1 MRILKRIIAA
11 IADYRS
17 PRIILLA
24 CGLSIFLVEMMIMV
38 GLLILTPEIPTL
50 HAVLDAFVLVALLS
64 PLLYFLLFKP
74 LIRLVRE
81 RDDAIDRLTEAH
93 DRAQR
98 YLDVAGVIIVVL
110 DRDGRVSL
118 INKKGSEILGYREG
132 EILGMDWFDNFLPR
146 RIREDVRGVFRNLMS
161 GAGEAADGYY
171 ENPLLTKAGDERVIL
186 WNNTILREKGRIVGT
201 LSSGEDIT
209 ERKRTEKALKESEI
223 KYRQVHS
230 TAFDAILI
238 ADRHD
243 RLVECNPSAR
253 KMFGYETGD
262 MVGLGIRELMPEKYR
277 EMHANKVAHFLK
289 TGVSTSMNRVL
300 EMEGLRKDGTVFPI
314 EIVLNT
320 FIIAEERYFT
330 GMIRDITER
339 KRGEEEKELIQAR
352 LNQSQKMEAIGR
364 FSGGIAHDFNN
375 ILSAIRGNAEL
386 ALEEMKKDDPAHE
399 RLDGIILS
407 VMLAAK
413 LTRQLMLFSRSQP
426 FELAPLDIN
435 KTINDLLVMIA
446 RLIGEDIAIKTE
458 LSPDAWIIEA
468 DEGTIEQVVMNL
480 ALNAKDAMP
489 DGGTLSIKTRNITV
503 AEEGC
508 KGIPEAHP
516 GNVVCLTVSDSGA
529 GMAKETLQRIFEPLF
544 TTKEAGKGTGY
555 GLSVVYSIVKQH
567 GGWITVRSS
576 PGKGTTFNIYMP
588 ALIGKQARAEVAMA
602 GKRGLGEHILLV
614 DSEKTMLKFAQVG
627 LSEHGYTVHAAHSAR
642 EAAEVFKAHKDDLH
656 ILISDV
662 LLPDQSGIAL
672 AEQLRAMKKPLGVV
686 IMSGYADERA
696 KPDILEH
703 KFRYLRKPFSLNA
716 LLTAV
721 KDAAV
726 EAGKKS

>member
-1 MRILKRIIAA
+1 MNKLKRIIAA
-11 IADYRS
+11 ISDYRS
-17 PRIILLA
+17 PRVILLA
-24 CGLSIFLVEMMIMV
+24 CGLSIFFVETLIMLA
-38 GLLILTPEIPTL
+38 LLLLSPQIPTL
-50 HAVLDAFVLVALLS
+50 HALLDAFVLVALLS

-81 RDDAIDRLTEAH
+81 RDDAIGRLTEAH
-93 DRAQR
+93 NRAQK

-110 DRDGRVSL
+110 DREGRVSL
-118 INKKGSEILGYREG
+118 INKKGCEILGYHEG
-132 EILGMDWFDNFLPR
+132 EIVGKDWFDNFLPR
-146 RIREDVRGVFRNLMS
+146 RTGDEVRGVFKDITEGKMDAAS
-161 GAGEAADGYY
+161 GHY
-171 ENPLLTKAGDERVIL
+171 ENPLLTKSGDERVIL
-186 WNNTILREKGRIVGT
+186 WYNTILREGGRVVGT
-201 LSSGEDIT
+201 LSSGEDT
-209 ERKRTEKALKESEI
+209 TDRKRTEKALKESEI
-223 KYRQVHS
+223 KYRQIHS

-262 MVGLGIRELMPEKYR
+262 MVGMNIRELMPEKYR
-277 EMHANKVAHFLK
+277 ERHTSKVHHFLK

-300 EMEGLRKDGTVFPI
+300 EMEGLKKDGTIFPI

-320 FIIAEERYFT
+320 FIIAGERYFT

-339 KRGEEEKELIQAR
+339 KRSEEEKDLIQTR

-386 ALEEMKKDDPAHE
+386 ALEDMKKDDPAYE

-413 LTRQLMLFSRSQP
+413 LTRQLLLFSRSQP
-426 FELAPLDIN
+426 FELVPIDIN
-435 KTINDLLVMIA
+435 KTIEDLLVMKT
-446 RLIGEDIAIKTE
+446 RLQGKDISIKTE
-458 LSPDAWIIEA
+458 LSPDVWIIEA

-489 DGGTLSIKTRNITV
+489 DGGTLNIRTRNVTV
-503 AEEGC
+503 AEEDC
-508 KGIPEAHP
+508 KSIPEAHP

-529 GMAKETLQRIFEPLF
+529 GMGKETLQRIFEPLF
-544 TTKEAGKGTGY
+544 TTKEAGKGTGF

-567 GGWITVRSS
+567 GGWITVRSA
-576 PGKGTTFNIYMP
+576 PRKGTTFNLYMP
-588 ALIGKQARAEVAMA
+588 ALIGKQARATVAMA

-614 DSEKTMLKFAQVG
+614 DSEKNMLKFAQVS
-627 LSEHGYTVHAAHSAR
+627 LSEHGYTVHVAQSAG
-642 EAAEVFKAHKDDLH
+642 EAVEIFKSHKDDLH
-656 ILISDV
+656 ILVSDV
-662 LLPDQSGIAL
+662 LLPDQSGITL
-672 AEQLRAMKKPLGVV
+672 AERLRAKKKPLGVV

-696 KPDILEH
+696 KPEVLAH
-703 KFRYLRKPFSLNA
+703 KFKYLRKPFSLNS

-721 KDAAV
+721 KEAAEDA
-726 EAGKKS
+726 EKKS

>member
-1 MRILKRIIAA
+1 MNILKKIITP
-11 IADYRS
+11 IANYRS
-17 PRIILLA
+17 PKIILLA
-24 CGLSIFLVEMMIMV
+24 CGLSIFLVETLIMGV
-38 GLLILTPEIPTL
+38 LSLLTPQIPTL
-50 HAVLDAFVLVALLS
+50 HAVLDAFVLVLILS
-64 PLLYFLLFKP
+64 PMLYFLLFKP

-81 RDDAIDRLTEAH
+81 RDDAIGRLTEAH
-93 DRAQR
+93 NRAQR

-110 DRDGRVSL
+110 DMEGRVSL
-118 INKKGSEILGYREG
+118 INKKGCEILGYREG
-132 EILGMDWFDNFLPR
+132 EILGKDWFDNFLPR
-146 RIREDVRGVFRNLMS
+146 RIKDEVGSVFKNLM
-161 GAGEAADGYY
+161 AGTEDAARGYY
-171 ENPLLTKAGDERVIL
+171 ENPLLTKTGDERVIL
-186 WNNTILREKGRIVGT
+186 WYNTILREGGRIVGT

-209 ERKRTEKALKESEI
+209 DRKRTEKALKESEI

-277 EMHANKVAHFLK
+277 EMHASKVRHFLE

-300 EMEGLRKDGTVFPI
+300 EMEGLKKDGTVFPI

-320 FIIAEERYFT
+320 FIIAGERYFT

-339 KRGEEEKELIQAR
+339 KRNEEEKELIQTR

-386 ALEEMKKDDPAHE
+386 ALEDMKKDDPAYA

-413 LTRQLMLFSRSQP
+413 LTRQLLLFSRSQP
-426 FELAPLDIN
+426 FELVPLDIN
-435 KTINDLLVMIA
+435 KTIEALLVMIA
-446 RLIGEDIAIKTE
+446 RLIGEEIAIKTE
-458 LSPDAWIIEA
+458 LSPDVWIIEA

-489 DGGTLSIKTRNITV
+489 DGGTLSIKTRNVTV
-503 AEEGC
+503 AEEDC
-508 KGIPEAHP
+508 KSIPEAHP

-529 GMAKETLQRIFEPLF
+529 GMEKETMQRIFEPLF
-544 TTKEAGKGTGY
+544 TTKEAGKGTGF

-567 GGWITVRSS
+567 GGWITVRSA
-576 PGKGTTFNIYMP
+576 PYKGTTFNIYMP
-588 ALIGKQARAEVAMA
+588 ALIGKQARATIAMTR
-602 GKRGLGEHILLV
+602 KRGMGEHILLV
-614 DSEKTMLKFAQVG
+614 DSEKNMLKFAQVG
-627 LSEHGYTVHAAHSAR
+627 LSEHGYTVHVAQSAR
-642 EAAEVFKAHKDDLH
+642 EALEVFKAHKGDLH
-656 ILISDV
+656 VLVSDV
-662 LLPDQSGIAL
+662 LLPDQSGITL
-672 AEQLRAMKKPLGVV
+672 AGYLCARKKPLGVV

-696 KPDILEH
+696 KPEELGH
-703 KFRYLRKPFSLNA
+703 KFKYLRKPFSLNA

-721 KDAAV
+721 KEAAE
-726 EAGKKS
+726 EAGE